1 MDINFLNTILN
12 THSVSGF
19 ENEMRKKF
27 LNYTK
32 EFVDSTYIDNMG
44 NAYASIVSGDN
55 SIKYLIEA
63 HMDEIGF
70 QVVYIDDNGYIY
82 IRANGGVDAHCV
94 PGSQVNIITSSGE
107 HVNGVIGKTPIH
119 LLSSEERNK
128 CLEISSLWVDTGLCK
143 EQVVNRASIGDP
155 VAIISNVLYRSE
167 HVVSSKSLDNK
178 IGVFIISQVL
188 KRLSSVSQRSFDVHG
203 VVTVQ
208 EEVGHRGAYV
218 CECKVCPD

>member
-63 HMDEIGF
+63 HINKIKF
-70 QVVYIDDNGYIY
+70 QIIY
-82 IRANGGVDAHCV
+82 INNNH
-94 PGSQVNIITSSGE
+94 I
-107 HVNGVIGKTPIH
+107 
-119 LLSSEERNK
+119 
-128 CLEISSLWVDTGLCK
+128 
-143 EQVVNRASIGDP
+143 ASYNCNTNNNHQK
-155 VAIISNVLYRSE
+155 A
-167 HVVSSKSLDNK
+167 
-178 IGVFIISQVL
+178 
-188 KRLSSVSQRSFDVHG
+188 KR
-203 VVTVQ
+203 
-208 EEVGHRGAYV
+208 
-218 CECKVCPD
+218 